1 MNNLKREK
9 KMKKIIAKTLI
20 IITVLPFIAS
30 CSGSVRDKLGMRR
43 SAPNEF
49 KVVSNP
55 PLSIP
60 PEFSIRPPAPENTYK
75 EVVNSKTNEAKKV
88 LFEKASAD
96 YTVENKTDGEETFSS
111 MFNAH
116 GANPEIK
123 SLLHKEFL
131 EAAKQEEEKSLIEKN
146 LLSKI
151 PYFSKDKKEEAS
163 SIVDAKLEQDR
174 IVETKRLGEKV
185 TGEDTPS
192 VESTKKESSGIF
204 NKIFGL

>member
-1 MNNLKREK
+1 
-9 KMKKIIAKTLI
+9 MKKIIAKTLI

>member
-1 MNNLKREK
+1 
-9 KMKKIIAKTLI
+9 
-20 IITVLPFIAS
+20 
-30 CSGSVRDKLGMRR
+30 MRR